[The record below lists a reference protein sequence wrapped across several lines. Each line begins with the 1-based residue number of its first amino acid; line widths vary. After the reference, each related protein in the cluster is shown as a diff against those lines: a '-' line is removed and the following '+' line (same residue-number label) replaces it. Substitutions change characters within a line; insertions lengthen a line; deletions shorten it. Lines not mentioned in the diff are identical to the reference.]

1 MNHTKFWVVYWA
13 DLLDSGNCPH
23 HAVFCSR
30 LLNWIHVFHQD
41 PASPRGTPLPS
52 PRENGLD
59 KARLL
64 KKDPCSPASTAS
76 SASSSSLKSKEM
88 AMVGMDKTRPLR
100 FFQNIFEGWGLNAC
114 VSNNSLLSVAARQSG
129 NTWTQVKHTH
139 TQRGLHPRSE
149 RHSWNPAQ
157 SIKTPINGDTTSGQ

>member
-1 MNHTKFWVVYWA
+1 MTPVVFMHRCTA
-13 DLLDSGNCPH
+13 SLL
-23 HAVFCSR
+23 CSDFV
-30 LLNWIHVFHQD
+30 LWWLTESLSLHQD

-88 AMVGMDKTRPLR
+88 SMVRTDK
-100 FFQNIFEGWGLNAC
+100 AK
-114 VSNNSLLSVAARQSG
+114 LLESF
-129 NTWTQVKHTH
+129 
-139 TQRGLHPRSE
+139 
-149 RHSWNPAQ
+149 
-157 SIKTPINGDTTSGQ
+157 

>member
-1 MNHTKFWVVYWA
+1 MGRRVMITQWWMSRMRSVCLNIFCLLVDVVIVVVCRGIDA
-13 DLLDSGNCPH
+13 VPFLKTTIFLQLKSSIEETHFCAVILLQGTESL
-23 HAVFCSR
+23 S
-30 LLNWIHVFHQD
+30 LHQD

-88 AMVGMDKTRPLR
+88 SMVGIDSCFCCFSIQMDRPLIV
-100 FFQNIFEGWGLNAC
+100 NICQQLHISCTFLRDL
-114 VSNNSLLSVAARQSG
+114 SLCVAAR
-129 NTWTQVKHTH
+129 
-139 TQRGLHPRSE
+139 
-149 RHSWNPAQ
+149 
-157 SIKTPINGDTTSGQ
+157 

>member
-1 MNHTKFWVVYWA
+1 MNYNIFPVVH
-13 DLLDSGNCPH
+13 GTEIFCPTSCLYRDF
-23 HAVFCSR
+23 VLKCLTEFLS
-30 LLNWIHVFHQD
+30 LHQD

-88 AMVGMDKTRPLR
+88 SMVGMGGPKLFVVLAYSWIDQIDYGLISEY
-100 FFQNIFEGWGLNAC
+100 IFL
-114 VSNNSLLSVAARQSG
+114 VYL
-129 NTWTQVKHTH
+129 
-139 TQRGLHPRSE
+139 
-149 RHSWNPAQ
+149 
-157 SIKTPINGDTTSGQ
+157 